1 MAADPARRPLPALR
15 PRLLGERRRTRE
27 DGIAEVERRAADYGL
42 PPLVWPDPF
51 PGNTLFAMR
60 AATFA
65 KQTGRT
71 VSFALAAFRQA
82 FAAGRDLTEPDNVL
96 IAAAACEL
104 HPRAVLRRPA
114 PTAVKGALREATE
127 RGRRARACSASPRWS
142 STARS
147 SGATTGSRRRSRQPL
162 TMGGYGGRGHE
173 LRRKVNRRWP
183 ILPDAATCYELLAR
197 MALIRRFE
205 EEAGRQYQRAKAGG
219 FLHLAIGE
227 EATIV
232 GTTSVMR
239 EEDYLIGT
247 YRTHG
252 HAIARGTDPKR
263 VMAELFGRVDG
274 TSGGRGGSMHIFDR
288 ERRFMGGYGIVGGNL
303 PIAAGLALA
312 SEYKGEDAVTV
323 CMFGDG
329 ASNTGNFGETMNL
342 AALWKLPVFFLVE
355 NNLYGMGT
363 SVERHS
369 AQTDLSKKA
378 EGYGIPGE
386 RIDGMDVIA
395 VREGVAEG
403 IRQAR
408 EDRRPTLLEAFTYRY
423 RGHSAADPEV
433 YREREEVEEW
443 REKDPIE
450 TFARRCVEAGVL
462 GEREVQEVRDKAEEG

>member
-1 MAADPARRPLPALR
+1 MAD
-15 PRLLGERRRTRE
+15 
-27 DGIAEVERRAADYGL
+27 
-42 PPLVWPDPF
+42 
-51 PGNTLFAMR
+51 
-60 AATFA
+60 
-65 KQTGRT
+65 
-71 VSFALAAFRQA
+71 
-82 FAAGRDLTEPDNVL
+82 
-96 IAAAACEL
+96 
-104 HPRAVLRRPA
+104 
-114 PTAVKGALREATE
+114 
-127 RGRRARACSASPRWS
+127 
-142 STARS
+142 
-147 SGATTGSRRRSRQPL
+147 
-162 TMGGYGGRGHE
+162 
-173 LRRKVNRRWP
+173 
-183 ILPDAATCYELLAR
+183 LPDATTSYELLAR

-274 TSGGRGGSMHIFDR
+274 TSGGRGGSMHIFDA

-303 PIAAGLALA
+303 PIAAGLAL
-312 SEYKGEDAVTV
+312 SSDFKGEDAVTV

-329 ASNTGNFGETMNL
+329 ASNAGNFGETMNL
-342 AALWKLPVFFLVE
+342 AALWSLPILFLVE

-378 EGYGIPGE
+378 EGYGIPGR
-386 RIDGMDVIA
+386 RIDGMDVLA
-395 VREGVAEG
+395 VRESVAEG
-403 IRQAR
+403 VRLAG
-408 EDRRPTLLEAFTYRY
+408 EERRPTLIEAFTYRY

-443 REKDPIE
+443 RERDPIE
-450 TFARRCVEAGVL
+450 SFGRRCVEAGVL
-462 GEREVQEVRDKAEEG
+462 GERELQEVRDKAEETVLAAVEFAEASPEPALDTLYENLYVLGGDEGWYAVDERSPEPHRGERESNMPDAARELAEAGAAYAAQDDGPRPNPATHGDAQEGVEPEVAGEIEEATD

>member
-1 MAADPARRPLPALR
+1 MAD
-15 PRLLGERRRTRE
+15 
-27 DGIAEVERRAADYGL
+27 
-42 PPLVWPDPF
+42 
-51 PGNTLFAMR
+51 
-60 AATFA
+60 
-65 KQTGRT
+65 
-71 VSFALAAFRQA
+71 
-82 FAAGRDLTEPDNVL
+82 
-96 IAAAACEL
+96 
-104 HPRAVLRRPA
+104 
-114 PTAVKGALREATE
+114 
-127 RGRRARACSASPRWS
+127 
-142 STARS
+142 
-147 SGATTGSRRRSRQPL
+147 
-162 TMGGYGGRGHE
+162 
-173 LRRKVNRRWP
+173 
-183 ILPDAATCYELLAR
+183 LPDAATCYELLAR

-239 EEDYLIGT
+239 DEDFLIGT

-252 HAIARGTDPKR
+252 HAIARGTEPKR

-274 TSGGRGGSMHIFDR
+274 TSGGRGGSMHIFDA

-303 PIAAGLALA
+303 PIAAGLAL
-312 SEYKGEDAVTV
+312 SSQYKGEDAVTV

-363 SVERHS
+363 AVERHS

-378 EGYGIPGE
+378 EGYGVPGT
-386 RIDGMDVIA
+386 RVDGMDVVA
-395 VREGVAEG
+395 VRESVSEG
-403 IRQAR
+403 IRAAR
-408 EDRRPTLLEAFTYRY
+408 EEDRPTLVEVVTYRY

-443 REKDPIE
+443 QAKDPIE
-450 TFARRCVEAGVL
+450 SFARRCVEAGVL
-462 GEREVQEVRDKAEEG
+462 GEREVRQARDAAEAAVVAAVEFAEASPEPALDTMYENLYALEDPGGWYAVDERSPEPHRGEREDRMPDAARELAEAGAAYAEQPDDRQRPNPALHGDAQDGAESRVSAEREVGGESEDMAPADDGDEEPAAEQAINTEEEAG

>member
-1 MAADPARRPLPALR
+1 VAD
-15 PRLLGERRRTRE
+15 
-27 DGIAEVERRAADYGL
+27 
-42 PPLVWPDPF
+42 
-51 PGNTLFAMR
+51 
-60 AATFA
+60 
-65 KQTGRT
+65 
-71 VSFALAAFRQA
+71 
-82 FAAGRDLTEPDNVL
+82 
-96 IAAAACEL
+96 
-104 HPRAVLRRPA
+104 
-114 PTAVKGALREATE
+114 
-127 RGRRARACSASPRWS
+127 
-142 STARS
+142 
-147 SGATTGSRRRSRQPL
+147 
-162 TMGGYGGRGHE
+162 
-173 LRRKVNRRWP
+173 
-183 ILPDAATCYELLAR
+183 LPDAGTCFELLSR

-239 EEDYLIGT
+239 ETDYLIGT

-263 VMAELFGRVDG
+263 VMAELFGRIDG
-274 TSGGRGGSMHIFDR
+274 TSGGRGGSMHIFDG
-288 ERRFMGGYGIVGGNL
+288 EHRFMGGYGIVGGNL
-303 PIAAGLALA
+303 PIAAGLAL
-312 SEYKGEDAVTV
+312 SSDYKGEDAVTV

-369 AQTDLSKKA
+369 AQTDLAKKA
-378 EGYGIPGE
+378 EGYGVPGA

-403 IRQAR
+403 IRLGR
-408 EDRRPTLLEAFTYRY
+408 EERRPTILEVLTYRY

-433 YREREEVEEW
+433 YREREEVEKW
-443 REKDPIE
+443 RRKDPIE
-450 TFARRCVEAGVL
+450 AFARRCVEAGVL
-462 GEREVQEVRDKAEEG
+462 GEREVQEARDKADAAVAEAVEFADASPEPPLETLYESLYVLDSAAGWYAVDERSPEPHRGEHEEAEMPAAARELAEAGAAYGGQPDGPRPQTRPNPAEHGDAELGVEPEVAEEVEEAGAAEEAER

>member
-1 MAADPARRPLPALR
+1 MAD
-15 PRLLGERRRTRE
+15 
-27 DGIAEVERRAADYGL
+27 
-42 PPLVWPDPF
+42 
-51 PGNTLFAMR
+51 
-60 AATFA
+60 
-65 KQTGRT
+65 
-71 VSFALAAFRQA
+71 
-82 FAAGRDLTEPDNVL
+82 
-96 IAAAACEL
+96 
-104 HPRAVLRRPA
+104 
-114 PTAVKGALREATE
+114 
-127 RGRRARACSASPRWS
+127 
-142 STARS
+142 
-147 SGATTGSRRRSRQPL
+147 
-162 TMGGYGGRGHE
+162 
-173 LRRKVNRRWP
+173 
-183 ILPDAATCYELLAR
+183 LPDAATCYELLAR

-232 GTTSVMR
+232 GTASVMR
-239 EEDYLIGT
+239 DEDFLIGS

-252 HAIARGTDPKR
+252 HAIARGTEPKR

-274 TSGGRGGSMHIFDR
+274 TSGGRGGSMHIFDA
-288 ERRFMGGYGIVGGNL
+288 ENRFMGGYGIVGGNL
-303 PIAAGLALA
+303 PLAAGLGLA
-312 SEYKGEDAVTV
+312 SQYKGEDAVTV

-342 AALWKLPVFFLVE
+342 AALWKLPVLFLVE

-369 AQTDLSKKA
+369 GQTDLSKKA
-378 EGYGIPGE
+378 QGYGIPGT
-386 RIDGMDVIA
+386 RVDGMDVVA

-403 IRQAR
+403 IRAAR
-408 EDRRPTLLEAFTYRY
+408 EEDRPTLLEAFTYRY

-462 GEREVQEVRDKAEEG
+462 GEREVQQARDGAEDVVSEAVEFAEASAEPALDTMYENLYAVSDPGGWYAVDERSPEPHRGEREGQMPDAARELAEAGAAYAGQPEGPRPNPATDGDAQDGEASRVTAEPEVGNEREVSGEREDGDEAKPESGEESERAINTEEGEG

>member
-1 MAADPARRPLPALR
+1 MAD
-15 PRLLGERRRTRE
+15 
-27 DGIAEVERRAADYGL
+27 
-42 PPLVWPDPF
+42 
-51 PGNTLFAMR
+51 
-60 AATFA
+60 
-65 KQTGRT
+65 
-71 VSFALAAFRQA
+71 
-82 FAAGRDLTEPDNVL
+82 
-96 IAAAACEL
+96 
-104 HPRAVLRRPA
+104 
-114 PTAVKGALREATE
+114 
-127 RGRRARACSASPRWS
+127 
-142 STARS
+142 
-147 SGATTGSRRRSRQPL
+147 
-162 TMGGYGGRGHE
+162 
-173 LRRKVNRRWP
+173 
-183 ILPDAATCYELLAR
+183 LPDATTCYELLAR

-239 EEDYLIGT
+239 DDDYLIGT

-288 ERRFMGGYGIVGGNL
+288 EHRFMGGYGIVGGNL

-312 SEYKGEDAVTV
+312 SQYRGEDTVTV

-329 ASNTGNFGETMNL
+329 ASNAGNFGETMNL

-386 RIDGMDVIA
+386 RVDGMDVVA
-395 VREGVAEG
+395 VRAGVAEG
-403 IRQAR
+403 IRLAR
-408 EDRRPTLLEAFTYRY
+408 EEGRPTILEAFTYRY

-433 YREREEVEEW
+433 YRQREEVEEW
-443 REKDPIE
+443 QTKDPIE
-450 TFARRCVEAGVL
+450 SFARRCVEAGVL
-462 GEREVQEVRDKAEEG
+462 GEREVQEVRDRADGTVREAVAFADASPEPPLDTLYENLYVLDSAAGWYAVDERSPEPHRGEREDRMPEAARELAEAGAAYAGQPAAAPRPDPAQLGDAQEGVGTEVSEEAAGQEASSDGAQAEVPEEVED

>member
-1 MAADPARRPLPALR
+1 MAD
-15 PRLLGERRRTRE
+15 
-27 DGIAEVERRAADYGL
+27 
-42 PPLVWPDPF
+42 
-51 PGNTLFAMR
+51 
-60 AATFA
+60 
-65 KQTGRT
+65 
-71 VSFALAAFRQA
+71 
-82 FAAGRDLTEPDNVL
+82 
-96 IAAAACEL
+96 
-104 HPRAVLRRPA
+104 
-114 PTAVKGALREATE
+114 
-127 RGRRARACSASPRWS
+127 
-142 STARS
+142 
-147 SGATTGSRRRSRQPL
+147 
-162 TMGGYGGRGHE
+162 
-173 LRRKVNRRWP
+173 
-183 ILPDAATCYELLAR
+183 LPDAATCYELLAR

-239 EEDYLIGT
+239 DEDFLIGT

-252 HAIARGTDPKR
+252 HAIARGTEPKR

-274 TSGGRGGSMHIFDR
+274 TSGGRGGSMHIFDA
-288 ERRFMGGYGIVGGNL
+288 EKRFMGGYGIVGGNL

-312 SEYKGEDAVTV
+312 SQYKGEDAVTV

-342 AALWKLPVFFLVE
+342 AALWELPVLFLVE

-378 EGYGIPGE
+378 LGYGIDGT
-386 RIDGMDVIA
+386 RIDGMDVIE

-403 IRQAR
+403 VRLAR
-408 EDRRPTLLEAFTYRY
+408 EEQRPTLLEAFTYRY

-443 REKDPIE
+443 QEKDPIE
-450 TFARRCVEAGVL
+450 SFARRCVEADVL
-462 GEREVQEVRDKAEEG
+462 GEREVQQAREAADKAVEEAVEFAESSPEPPLDTMYENLYAQTEPGGWYAVDERSPEPHRGDHEDEIPDAARELAEAGAAYAEQSAGERHHPATHGERPNPATAGDVQEGVEERIESPDRAAEAQEDEG

>member
-1 MAADPARRPLPALR
+1 MAD
-15 PRLLGERRRTRE
+15 
-27 DGIAEVERRAADYGL
+27 
-42 PPLVWPDPF
+42 
-51 PGNTLFAMR
+51 
-60 AATFA
+60 
-65 KQTGRT
+65 
-71 VSFALAAFRQA
+71 
-82 FAAGRDLTEPDNVL
+82 
-96 IAAAACEL
+96 
-104 HPRAVLRRPA
+104 
-114 PTAVKGALREATE
+114 
-127 RGRRARACSASPRWS
+127 
-142 STARS
+142 
-147 SGATTGSRRRSRQPL
+147 
-162 TMGGYGGRGHE
+162 
-173 LRRKVNRRWP
+173 
-183 ILPDAATCYELLAR
+183 LPDAATCYELLAR

-239 EEDYLIGT
+239 DEDYLIGT

-303 PIAAGLALA
+303 PIAAGLALS

-329 ASNTGNFGETMNL
+329 ASNAGNFGETMNL
-342 AALWKLPVFFLVE
+342 AALWSLPILFLVE

-378 EGYGIPGE
+378 EGYGIPGR
-386 RIDGMDVIA
+386 RIDGMDVLA
-395 VREGVAEG
+395 VRESVAWG
-403 IRQAR
+403 IRLAR
-408 EDRRPTLLEAFTYRY
+408 EERRPTLIEAFTYRY

-443 REKDPIE
+443 RERDPIE
-450 TFARRCVEAGVL
+450 SFGRRCVEAGVL
-462 GEREVQEVRDKAEEG
+462 GERELQEVRDKAEATVLAAVEFAEASAEPALATLYENLYVLGGAEGWYAVDERRPEPHRGERESNMPDAARELAEAGAAYAEQQDDGPRPNPATHGDAQEGTEPEVAEEVGEAA

>member
-1 MAADPARRPLPALR
+1 MP
-15 PRLLGERRRTRE
+15 
-27 DGIAEVERRAADYGL
+27 
-42 PPLVWPDPF
+42 
-51 PGNTLFAMR
+51 
-60 AATFA
+60 
-65 KQTGRT
+65 
-71 VSFALAAFRQA
+71 S
-82 FAAGRDLTEPDNVL
+82 
-96 IAAAACEL
+96 
-104 HPRAVLRRPA
+104 
-114 PTAVKGALREATE
+114 
-127 RGRRARACSASPRWS
+127 
-142 STARS
+142 
-147 SGATTGSRRRSRQPL
+147 
-162 TMGGYGGRGHE
+162 
-173 LRRKVNRRWP
+173 
-183 ILPDAATCYELLAR
+183 LPDAATCYELLAR

-239 EEDYLIGT
+239 DEDFLIGT

-252 HAIARGTDPKR
+252 HAIARGTKPNA

-274 TSGGRGGSMHIFDR
+274 TSGGRGGSMHIFDA

-312 SEYKGEDAVTV
+312 SQYKGEDAATV

-329 ASNTGNFGETMNL
+329 ASNAGNFGETMNL
-342 AALWKLPVFFLVE
+342 AALWTLPIVFLVE

-363 SVERHS
+363 AVERHS

-378 EGYGIPGE
+378 EGYGVPGT

-395 VREGVAEG
+395 VREAVGEG
-403 IRQAR
+403 LRAAR
-408 EDRRPTLLEAFTYRY
+408 EEERPTLIEVVTYRY

-443 REKDPIE
+443 RGRDPIE
-450 TFARRCVEAGVL
+450 TFAARCVEAGVL
-462 GEREVQEVRDKAEEG
+462 GEREVSQVREAAEATVLAAVEFADASPEPALDTMYERLYALTDYPGGWYAVDERSPEPHRGEHEADMPERARELAEAGAAYAEVEEEGERPNPALAGDAQDGTASRIGRDSEAWREADSAEPARAGDADRSEERED